1 MSESKPVTKSSR
13 RVSFSEDTKLH
24 DGLTPSTQ
32 LFELLVVHYM
42 SIGGMR
48 TVDEMTTFLES
59 KDVWLNIS
67 RREELIELGD
77 RLLSRIE
84 ESERWTPIL
93 ATGGGN
99 NCKVPKAG
107 LASIQHMLI
116 VLKTELR
123 SQKK

>member
-1 MSESKPVTKSSR
+1 MSESESVKSKKS
-13 RVSFSEDTKLH
+13 VSFSEDTKLH

-32 LFELLVVHYM
+32 LFDLLVIYYM

-59 KDVWLNIS
+59 KDVSLDIR
-67 RREELIELGD
+67 RREELIDMGSS
-77 RLLSRIE
+77 LLTRIE
-84 ESERWTPIL
+84 ESEQWTPIL
-93 ATGGGN
+93 PTGGGS

-107 LASIQHMLI
+107 LSSIEHMLI
-116 VLKTELR
+116 VLKAELF

>member
-1 MSESKPVTKSSR
+1 MSESKPVIKSSKC
-13 RVSFSEDTKLH
+13 VSFSEDTKLH

-59 KDVWLNIS
+59 KDVSLDIS

-84 ESERWTPIL
+84 ESEGKTPIL
-93 ATGGGN
+93 ATGGGS

-107 LASIQHMLI
+107 LPNVQHMLI
-116 VLKTELR
+116 VLKTELL

>member
-1 MSESKPVTKSSR
+1 MSESESVKSKKS
-13 RVSFSEDTKLH
+13 VSFSEDTKLH

-32 LFELLVVHYM
+32 LFDLLVVYYM

-59 KDVWLNIS
+59 KDVSLDIR
-67 RREELIELGD
+67 RREELIDMGSI
-77 RLLSRIE
+77 LLTRIE
-84 ESERWTPIL
+84 ESEQWTPIL
-93 ATGGGN
+93 PTGGGS

-107 LASIQHMLI
+107 LSSIEHMLI
-116 VLKTELR
+116 VLKAELL